1 QTENLFREIIG
12 IAMRRLKKL
21 TLQDLL
27 LVVPA
32 LVTAILL
39 RVLRPVVTIRF
50 RNLPADEIGPLT
62 IVSQNYLRIKETQQ
76 KKRQYDFWYLKDSV
90 KVSNDYM
97 LNFVKSQ
104 IKVRRS
110 RFIELVAAISEKLP
124 GAQHH
129 QIESEIRITLLEG
142 VGKKL
147 KLPQKDRDSSSEYVK
162 KIGIDPQKEFIAL
175 MVRDGAYKS
184 DIVQA
189 NTQVRTDKEIYRN
202 QDINDYLQV
211 AEKFVSMNV
220 QVVRMGAKVE
230 RPFTSNSPLI
240 IDYASSGM
248 RTEAADI
255 YLASECA
262 MCISTNLG
270 FDHIAAMSGKLR
282 VITNQAL
289 IIQASTLFY
298 STDVFILQRFI
309 ERSSGRL
316 LTLSESLQFA
326 EIRNLDWYHKVIDR
340 GLDFVRNTPEEILE
354 ASLEGWQRSKG
365 QWVDSPEGL
374 ELQAKYWHIYDTF
387 FPEHK
392 DRFLNG
398 RPHVGASFLRNNKSW
413 LA

>member
-1 QTENLFREIIG
+1 
-12 IAMRRLKKL
+12 MRRFKKL

-50 RNLPADEIGPLT
+50 RNMPADEIGPLT
-62 IVSQNYLRIKETQQ
+62 VVSQHYLRIKETQQ
-76 KKRQYDFWYLKDSV
+76 KKRQLDFWYLKDSV

-97 LNFVKSQ
+97 LSFVKSL
-104 IKVRRS
+104 IKIHRS

-162 KIGIDPQKEFIAL
+162 KIGIDPQREFIAL

-202 QDINDYLQV
+202 QNINDYLQV
-211 AEKFVSMNV
+211 AEKFASMNV
-220 QVVRMGAKVE
+220 QIVRMGAKVE

-240 IDYASSGM
+240 IDYASTGM

-354 ASLEGWQRSKG
+354 VSLEGWQRSKG

-398 RPHVGASFLRNNKSW
+398 RPHVGTSFLRNNKSW

>member
-1 QTENLFREIIG
+1 
-12 IAMRRLKKL
+12 MRRLKKL

-62 IVSQNYLRIKETQQ
+62 VVSQHYLRIKETQQ
-76 KKRQYDFWYLKDSV
+76 KKRQLDFWYLKDSV
-90 KVSNDYM
+90 KVSNYYM

-104 IKVRRS
+104 IKVHRS

-211 AEKFVSMNV
+211 AEKFASMNV
-220 QVVRMGAKVE
+220 QIVRMGAKVE

-240 IDYASSGM
+240 IDYASTGM

-398 RPHVGASFLRNNKSW
+398 RPHVGTSFLRNNKSW

>member
-1 QTENLFREIIG
+1 
-12 IAMRRLKKL
+12 MRRFKKL

-50 RNLPADEIGPLT
+50 RNMPADEIGPLT
-62 IVSQNYLRIKETQQ
+62 VVSQHYLRIKETQQ
-76 KKRQYDFWYLKDSV
+76 KKRQLDFWYLKDSV

-104 IKVRRS
+104 IKVHSS

-147 KLPQKDRDSSSEYVK
+147 KLPQKDCDSSSGYVK

-202 QDINDYLQV
+202 QNINDYLQV
-211 AEKFVSMNV
+211 AEKFASMNV
-220 QVVRMGAKVE
+220 QIVRMGAKVE

-240 IDYASSGM
+240 IDYASTGM

-316 LTLSESLQFA
+316 LTLSESLQVA

-398 RPHVGASFLRNNKSW
+398 RPHVGTSFLRNNKSW

>member
-1 QTENLFREIIG
+1 
-12 IAMRRLKKL
+12 MRRLKKL

-50 RNLPADEIGPLT
+50 RNMPADEIGPLT
-62 IVSQNYLRIKETQQ
+62 VVSQHYLRIKETQQ
-76 KKRQYDFWYLKDSV
+76 KKRQLDFWYLKDSV

-104 IKVRRS
+104 IKVRSS

-211 AEKFVSMNV
+211 AEKFASMNV
-220 QVVRMGAKVE
+220 QIVRMGAKVE

-240 IDYASSGM
+240 IDYASTGM

-316 LTLSESLQFA
+316 LTLSESLQVA

-398 RPHVGASFLRNNKSW
+398 RPHVGTSFLRNNKSW

>member
-1 QTENLFREIIG
+1 
-12 IAMRRLKKL
+12 MRRLKKL

-32 LVTAILL
+32 IVTAILL
-39 RVLRPVVTIRF
+39 RVLRPIVTIRF

-62 IVSQNYLRIKETQQ
+62 VVSQHYLRIKETQQ
-76 KKRQYDFWYLKDSV
+76 KKRQLDFWYLKDSV

-104 IKVRRS
+104 IKVHSS

-211 AEKFVSMNV
+211 AEKFASMNV
-220 QVVRMGAKVE
+220 QIIRMGAKVE

-240 IDYASSGM
+240 IDYASTGM

-298 STDVFILQRFI
+298 STDVFTLQRFI

-398 RPHVGASFLRNNKSW
+398 RPHVGTSFLRNNKSW

>member
-1 QTENLFREIIG
+1 
-12 IAMRRLKKL
+12 MRRLKKL

-62 IVSQNYLRIKETQQ
+62 VVSQHYLRIKETQQ
-76 KKRQYDFWYLKDSV
+76 KKRQLDFWYLKDSV

-97 LNFVKSQ
+97 LNFVKSH
-104 IKVRRS
+104 IKIHRS

-211 AEKFVSMNV
+211 AEKFASMNV
-220 QVVRMGAKVE
+220 QIVRMGAKVE

-240 IDYASSGM
+240 IDYASTGM

-398 RPHVGASFLRNNKSW
+398 RPHVGTSFLRNNKSW

>member
-1 QTENLFREIIG
+1 
-12 IAMRRLKKL
+12 MRRLKKL

-27 LVVPA
+27 LAVPA
-32 LVTAILL
+32 LVTAIFL
-39 RVLRPVVTIRF
+39 RVLRPIVTIRF

-62 IVSQNYLRIKETQQ
+62 VVSQHYLRIKETQQ
-76 KKRQYDFWYLKDSV
+76 KKRQLDFWYLKDSV

-104 IKVRRS
+104 VNVHRS

-142 VGKKL
+142 VGRKL
-147 KLPQKDRDSSSEYVK
+147 KLPQKDCDSNSEYVK

-189 NTQVRTDKEIYRN
+189 NTQLRTDKEIYRN

-211 AEKFVSMNV
+211 AEKFASMNV
-220 QVVRMGAKVE
+220 QIVRMGAKVE
-230 RPFTSNSPLI
+230 RQFTSNSPLI
-240 IDYASSGM
+240 IDYASTGM

-298 STDVFILQRFI
+298 STDVFILQRFM

-365 QWVDSPEGL
+365 QWVDSPGDL

>member
-1 QTENLFREIIG
+1 
-12 IAMRRLKKL
+12 MRRLKKL
-21 TLQDLL
+21 TWQDLL

-62 IVSQNYLRIKETQQ
+62 VVSQHYLRIKETQQ
-76 KKRQYDFWYLKDSV
+76 KKRQLDFWYLKDSV

-97 LNFVKSQ
+97 LSFVKSQ

-110 RFIELVAAISEKLP
+110 RFIELVAAISEKVP

-147 KLPQKDRDSSSEYVK
+147 KLPQRDRDSSSEYVK

-184 DIVQA
+184 DIVQV

-211 AEKFVSMNV
+211 AEKFASMNV
-220 QVVRMGAKVE
+220 QIVRMGAKVE

-240 IDYASSGM
+240 IDYASTGM

-340 GLDFVRNTPEEILE
+340 GLDFVRNTPDEILE

>member
-1 QTENLFREIIG
+1 
-12 IAMRRLKKL
+12 MRRLKKL

-39 RVLRPVVTIRF
+39 RVLRPIVTMRF

-62 IVSQNYLRIKETQQ
+62 VVSQHYLRIKETQQ
-76 KKRQYDFWYLKDSV
+76 KKRRLDFWYLKDSV

-104 IKVRRS
+104 IKVHRS

-124 GAQHH
+124 VAQYH

-142 VGKKL
+142 VGRKL
-147 KLPQKDRDSSSEYVK
+147 KLPQKDCDSSSEYVK

-189 NTQVRTDKEIYRN
+189 NTQLRTDKEIYRN

-211 AEKFVSMNV
+211 AEKFASMNV
-220 QVVRMGAKVE
+220 QIVRMGAKVE
-230 RPFTSNSPLI
+230 RQFTSNSPLI
-240 IDYASSGM
+240 IDYASTGM

-365 QWVDSPEGL
+365 QWVDLPGDL
-374 ELQAKYWHIYDTF
+374 ELQAKFWHIYDTF

>member
-1 QTENLFREIIG
+1 
-12 IAMRRLKKL
+12 MRRFKKL

-50 RNLPADEIGPLT
+50 RNMPADEIGPLT
-62 IVSQNYLRIKETQQ
+62 VVSQHYLRIKETQQ
-76 KKRQYDFWYLKDSV
+76 KKRQLDFWYLKDSV

-97 LNFVKSQ
+97 LSFVKSQ

-124 GAQHH
+124 GAQHY

-147 KLPQKDRDSSSEYVK
+147 KLPQKDCDSSSGYVK

-211 AEKFVSMNV
+211 AEKFASMNV
-220 QVVRMGAKVE
+220 QIVRMGAKVE

-240 IDYASSGM
+240 IDYASTGM
-248 RTEAADI
+248 RTEVADI

-316 LTLSESLQFA
+316 LTLSESLQFE

-340 GLDFVRNTPEEILE
+340 GLDFVRNSPEEILE

-398 RPHVGASFLRNNKSW
+398 RPHVGTSFLRNNKSW

>member
-1 QTENLFREIIG
+1 
-12 IAMRRLKKL
+12 MRRLKKL

-27 LVVPA
+27 LAVPA

-39 RVLRPVVTIRF
+39 RVLRPIVTIRF

-62 IVSQNYLRIKETQQ
+62 VVSQHYLRIKETQQ
-76 KKRQYDFWYLKDSV
+76 KKRRLDFWYLKDSV

-104 IKVRRS
+104 IKVHRS

-142 VGKKL
+142 VGRKL
-147 KLPQKDRDSSSEYVK
+147 KLPQKDCDSSSEYVK

-175 MVRDGAYKS
+175 MVRDGAYKR

-189 NTQVRTDKEIYRN
+189 NTQLRTDKEIYRN

-211 AEKFVSMNV
+211 AEKFASMNV
-220 QVVRMGAKVE
+220 QIVRMGAKVE

-240 IDYASSGM
+240 IDYASTGM

-365 QWVDSPEGL
+365 QWVDLPGDL

>member
-1 QTENLFREIIG
+1 
-12 IAMRRLKKL
+12 MRRLKKL

-27 LVVPA
+27 LVIPA
-32 LVTAILL
+32 LVTAIFL
-39 RVLRPVVTIRF
+39 RVLRPIVTIRF

-62 IVSQNYLRIKETQQ
+62 VVSQHYLRIKETQQ
-76 KKRQYDFWYLKDSV
+76 KKRQIDFWYLKDSV

-104 IKVRRS
+104 IKVHRS

-142 VGKKL
+142 VGRKL
-147 KLPQKDRDSSSEYVK
+147 KLPQKDCDSSSEYVK

-189 NTQVRTDKEIYRN
+189 NTQLRTDKEIYRN

-211 AEKFVSMNV
+211 AEKFASMNV
-220 QVVRMGAKVE
+220 QIVRMGAKVE
-230 RPFTSNSPLI
+230 RQFTSNSPLI
-240 IDYASSGM
+240 IDYASTGM

-365 QWVDSPEGL
+365 QWVDSPGDL

>member
-1 QTENLFREIIG
+1 
-12 IAMRRLKKL
+12 MRRLKKL

-50 RNLPADEIGPLT
+50 RNMPADEIGPLT
-62 IVSQNYLRIKETQQ
+62 VVSQHYLRIKETQQ
-76 KKRQYDFWYLKDSV
+76 KKRQLDFWYLKDSV

-104 IKVRRS
+104 IKVHSS
-110 RFIELVAAISEKLP
+110 RFIELVAAISEALP

-147 KLPQKDRDSSSEYVK
+147 KLPRKDRDSNSEYVK

-202 QDINDYLQV
+202 QDVNDYLQV
-211 AEKFVSMNV
+211 AEKFASMNV
-220 QVVRMGAKVE
+220 QIVRMGAKVE

-240 IDYASSGM
+240 IDYASTGM

-340 GLDFVRNTPEEILE
+340 GLDFVRNTPDEILE

-398 RPHVGASFLRNNKSW
+398 RPHVGTSFLRNNKSW

>member
-1 QTENLFREIIG
+1 
-12 IAMRRLKKL
+12 MRRLKKL

-62 IVSQNYLRIKETQQ
+62 VVSQHYLRIKETQQ
-76 KKRQYDFWYLKDSV
+76 KKRQLDFWYLKDSV

-211 AEKFVSMNV
+211 AEKFASMNV
-220 QVVRMGAKVE
+220 QIVRMGAKVE

-240 IDYASSGM
+240 IDYASTGM

>member
-1 QTENLFREIIG
+1 
-12 IAMRRLKKL
+12 MRRLKKL

-39 RVLRPVVTIRF
+39 RVLRPIVTIRF

-62 IVSQNYLRIKETQQ
+62 VVSQHYLRIKETQQ
-76 KKRQYDFWYLKDSV
+76 KKRQLDFWYLKDSV

-104 IKVRRS
+104 VKVHSS

-211 AEKFVSMNV
+211 AEKFASMNV
-220 QVVRMGAKVE
+220 QIVRMGAKVE

-240 IDYASSGM
+240 IDYASTGM

>member
-1 QTENLFREIIG
+1 
-12 IAMRRLKKL
+12 MRRFKKL

-50 RNLPADEIGPLT
+50 RNMPADEIGPLT
-62 IVSQNYLRIKETQQ
+62 VVSQHYLRIKETQQ
-76 KKRQYDFWYLKDSV
+76 KKRQLDFWYLKDSV

-104 IKVRRS
+104 IKVHSS

-147 KLPQKDRDSSSEYVK
+147 KLPQKDCDSSSGYVK

-202 QDINDYLQV
+202 QNINDYLQV
-211 AEKFVSMNV
+211 AEKFASMNV
-220 QVVRMGAKVE
+220 QIVRMGAKVE

-240 IDYASSGM
+240 IDYASTGM

-316 LTLSESLQFA
+316 LTLSESLQVA
-326 EIRNLDWYHKVIDR
+326 EIRNLDWYHKVVDL

-354 ASLEGWQRSKG
+354 VSLEGWQRSKG

-387 FPEHK
+387 FPEHT

-398 RPHVGASFLRNNKSW
+398 RPHLGTSFLRNNKSW

>member
-1 QTENLFREIIG
+1 
-12 IAMRRLKKL
+12 MRRLKKL

-39 RVLRPVVTIRF
+39 RVLRPIVTIRF

-62 IVSQNYLRIKETQQ
+62 VVSQHYLRIKETQQ
-76 KKRQYDFWYLKDSV
+76 KKRQLDFWYLKDSV

-97 LNFVKSQ
+97 LSFVKSQ

-211 AEKFVSMNV
+211 AEKFASMNV
-220 QVVRMGAKVE
+220 QIVRMGAKVE

-398 RPHVGASFLRNNKSW
+398 RPHVGTSFLRNNKSW

>member
-1 QTENLFREIIG
+1 
-12 IAMRRLKKL
+12 M
-21 TLQDLL
+21 

-32 LVTAILL
+32 LVSAILL

-62 IVSQNYLRIKETQQ
+62 VVSQHYLRIKETQQ
-76 KKRQYDFWYLKDSV
+76 KKRQCDFWYLKDSV

-104 IKVRRS
+104 VKVHRS

-211 AEKFVSMNV
+211 AEKFASMNV
-220 QVVRMGAKVE
+220 QIVRMGAKVE

-398 RPHVGASFLRNNKSW
+398 RPHVGTSFLRNNKSW

>member
-1 QTENLFREIIG
+1 
-12 IAMRRLKKL
+12 MRRLKKL

-62 IVSQNYLRIKETQQ
+62 VVSQHYLRIKETQQ
-76 KKRQYDFWYLKDSV
+76 KKRQFDFWYLKDSV

-97 LNFVKSQ
+97 LSFVKSQ

-211 AEKFVSMNV
+211 AEKFASMNV
-220 QVVRMGAKVE
+220 QIVRMGAKVE

-240 IDYASSGM
+240 IDYASTGM

-398 RPHVGASFLRNNKSW
+398 RPHVGTSFLRNNKSW

>member
-1 QTENLFREIIG
+1 
-12 IAMRRLKKL
+12 MRRLKKL
-21 TLQDLL
+21 TLLDLL

-32 LVTAILL
+32 LVTAIFL
-39 RVLRPVVTIRF
+39 RVLRPIVTIRF

-62 IVSQNYLRIKETQQ
+62 VVSQHYLRIKETQQ
-76 KKRQYDFWYLKDSV
+76 KKRQIDFWYLKDSV

-104 IKVRRS
+104 IKVHRS
-110 RFIELVAAISEKLP
+110 RFIELVAAISEELP

-142 VGKKL
+142 VGRKL
-147 KLPQKDRDSSSEYVK
+147 KLPQNNCDSSSEYVE

-189 NTQVRTDKEIYRN
+189 NTQLRTDKEIYRN

-211 AEKFVSMNV
+211 AELFASMNV

-240 IDYASSGM
+240 IDYASTGM

-316 LTLSESLQFA
+316 LTLSESLQFV

-365 QWVDSPEGL
+365 QWVDLPGDL

-398 RPHVGASFLRNNKSW
+398 RPHMGASFLRNNKSW

>member
-1 QTENLFREIIG
+1 
-12 IAMRRLKKL
+12 MRRLKKL

-32 LVTAILL
+32 IVTAILL

-62 IVSQNYLRIKETQQ
+62 VVSQHYLRIKETQQ
-76 KKRQYDFWYLKDSV
+76 KKRQCDFWYLKDSV

-97 LNFVKSQ
+97 LNFVKSL
-104 IKVRRS
+104 IKIHRS

-202 QDINDYLQV
+202 QDVNDYLQV
-211 AEKFVSMNV
+211 AEKFASMNV
-220 QVVRMGAKVE
+220 QIVRMGAKVE
-230 RPFTSNSPLI
+230 RPFTSNSRLI
-240 IDYASSGM
+240 IDYASTGM

>member
-1 QTENLFREIIG
+1 
-12 IAMRRLKKL
+12 MRRLKKL

-27 LVVPA
+27 LAIPA
-32 LVTAILL
+32 LVTAIFL
-39 RVLRPVVTIRF
+39 RVLRPIVTIRF

-62 IVSQNYLRIKETQQ
+62 VVSQHYLRIKETQQ
-76 KKRQYDFWYLKDSV
+76 KKRQIDFWYLKDSV

-104 IKVRRS
+104 IKVHRS

-142 VGKKL
+142 VGRKL
-147 KLPQKDRDSSSEYVK
+147 KLPQKDCDSSSEYVK

-189 NTQVRTDKEIYRN
+189 NTQLRTDKEIYRN

-211 AEKFVSMNV
+211 AEKFASMNV
-220 QVVRMGAKVE
+220 QIVRMGAKVE
-230 RPFTSNSPLI
+230 RQFTSNSPLI
-240 IDYASSGM
+240 IDYASTGM

-365 QWVDSPEGL
+365 QWVDLPGDL

>member
-1 QTENLFREIIG
+1 
-12 IAMRRLKKL
+12 MRRLKKL

-62 IVSQNYLRIKETQQ
+62 VVSQHYLRIKETQQ
-76 KKRQYDFWYLKDSV
+76 KKRQLDFWYLKDSV

-97 LNFVKSQ
+97 LSFVKSQ

-110 RFIELVAAISEKLP
+110 RFIELVAAISEKVP

-184 DIVQA
+184 DIVQV

-211 AEKFVSMNV
+211 AEKFASMNV
-220 QVVRMGAKVE
+220 QIVRMGAKVE

-240 IDYASSGM
+240 IDYASTGM

-340 GLDFVRNTPEEILE
+340 GLDFVRNTPDEILE

-387 FPEHK
+387 FPDHK

>member
-1 QTENLFREIIG
+1 
-12 IAMRRLKKL
+12 MRRLKKL

-62 IVSQNYLRIKETQQ
+62 VVSQHYLRIKETQQ
-76 KKRQYDFWYLKDSV
+76 KKRELDFWYLKDSV

-97 LNFVKSQ
+97 LSFVKSQ

-110 RFIELVAAISEKLP
+110 RFIELVAAISEALP

-147 KLPQKDRDSSSEYVK
+147 KLPQKDRDSSSGYVK

-202 QDINDYLQV
+202 QNINDYLQV
-211 AEKFVSMNV
+211 AEKFASMNV
-220 QVVRMGAKVE
+220 QIVRMGAKVE

-240 IDYASSGM
+240 IDYASTGM

>member
-1 QTENLFREIIG
+1 
-12 IAMRRLKKL
+12 MRRLKKL

-62 IVSQNYLRIKETQQ
+62 VVSQHYLRIKETQQ
-76 KKRQYDFWYLKDSV
+76 KKRQLDFWYLKDSV

-97 LNFVKSQ
+97 LSFVKSQ

-189 NTQVRTDKEIYRN
+189 NTQLRTDKEIYRN

-211 AEKFVSMNV
+211 AEKFASMNV
-220 QVVRMGAKVE
+220 QIVRMGAKVE

-240 IDYASSGM
+240 IDYASTGM

-340 GLDFVRNTPEEILE
+340 GLDFVRNTPDEILE

>member
-1 QTENLFREIIG
+1 
-12 IAMRRLKKL
+12 MRRFKKL

-27 LVVPA
+27 LVVPV
-32 LVTAILL
+32 LVTAVLL

-50 RNLPADEIGPLT
+50 RNMPADEIGPLT
-62 IVSQNYLRIKETQQ
+62 VVSQHYLRIKETQQ
-76 KKRQYDFWYLKDSV
+76 KKRQLDFWYLKDSV

-104 IKVRRS
+104 IKVHSS

-211 AEKFVSMNV
+211 AEKFASMNV
-220 QVVRMGAKVE
+220 QIIRMGAKVE

-240 IDYASSGM
+240 IDYASTGM

-316 LTLSESLQFA
+316 LTLSESLQVA

-398 RPHVGASFLRNNKSW
+398 RPHVGTSFLRNNKSW

>member
-1 QTENLFREIIG
+1 
-12 IAMRRLKKL
+12 MRRLKKL

-39 RVLRPVVTIRF
+39 RVLRLIVTIRF

-62 IVSQNYLRIKETQQ
+62 VVSQNYLRIKETQH
-76 KKRQYDFWYLKDSV
+76 KKRQLNFWYLKDSV

-97 LNFVKSQ
+97 LSFVKSQ

-202 QDINDYLQV
+202 QDVNDYLQV
-211 AEKFVSMNV
+211 AEKFASMNV
-220 QVVRMGAKVE
+220 QIVRMGAKVE
-230 RPFTSNSPLI
+230 RPFTSISPLI
-240 IDYASSGM
+240 IDYASTGM

-354 ASLEGWQRSKG
+354 VSLEGWQRSKG

-398 RPHVGASFLRNNKSW
+398 RPHVGTSFLRNNKSW

>member
-1 QTENLFREIIG
+1 
-12 IAMRRLKKL
+12 
-21 TLQDLL
+21 
-27 LVVPA
+27 
-32 LVTAILL
+32 
-39 RVLRPVVTIRF
+39 
-50 RNLPADEIGPLT
+50 
-62 IVSQNYLRIKETQQ
+62 
-76 KKRQYDFWYLKDSV
+76 
-90 KVSNDYM
+90 
-97 LNFVKSQ
+97 
-104 IKVRRS
+104 
-110 RFIELVAAISEKLP
+110 LP

-147 KLPQKDRDSSSEYVK
+147 KLPQKDCDSSSGYVK

-202 QDINDYLQV
+202 QNINDYLQV
-211 AEKFVSMNV
+211 AEKFASMNV
-220 QVVRMGAKVE
+220 QIVRMGAKVE

-240 IDYASSGM
+240 IDYASTGM

-316 LTLSESLQFA
+316 LTLSESLQVA
-326 EIRNLDWYHKVIDR
+326 EIRNLDWYHKVVDL

-354 ASLEGWQRSKG
+354 VSLEGWQRSKG

-387 FPEHK
+387 FPEHT

-398 RPHVGASFLRNNKSW
+398 RPHLGTSFLRNNKSW

>member
-1 QTENLFREIIG
+1 
-12 IAMRRLKKL
+12 MRRLKKL

-39 RVLRPVVTIRF
+39 RVLRPIVTIRF

-62 IVSQNYLRIKETQQ
+62 VVSQHYLRIKETQQ
-76 KKRQYDFWYLKDSV
+76 KKRQLDFWYLKDSV

-104 IKVRRS
+104 IKVHSS

-202 QDINDYLQV
+202 QDVNDYLQV
-211 AEKFVSMNV
+211 AEKFASMNV
-220 QVVRMGAKVE
+220 QIVRMGAKVE

-240 IDYASSGM
+240 IDYASTGM

-398 RPHVGASFLRNNKSW
+398 RPHVGTSFLRNNKSW

>member
-1 QTENLFREIIG
+1 
-12 IAMRRLKKL
+12 MRRLKKL

-32 LVTAILL
+32 LVTAIFL
-39 RVLRPVVTIRF
+39 RVLRPIVTIRF

-62 IVSQNYLRIKETQQ
+62 VVSQHYLRIKETQQ
-76 KKRQYDFWYLKDSV
+76 KKRQIDFWYLKDSV

-104 IKVRRS
+104 IKVHRS

-142 VGKKL
+142 VGRKL
-147 KLPQKDRDSSSEYVK
+147 KLPQKDCDSSSEYVK

-189 NTQVRTDKEIYRN
+189 NTQLRTDKEIYRN

-211 AEKFVSMNV
+211 AEKFASMNV
-220 QVVRMGAKVE
+220 QIVRMGAKVE
-230 RPFTSNSPLI
+230 RQFTSNSPLI
-240 IDYASSGM
+240 IDYASTGM

-365 QWVDSPEGL
+365 QWVDLPGDL

>member
-1 QTENLFREIIG
+1 
-12 IAMRRLKKL
+12 MRRLKKL

-50 RNLPADEIGPLT
+50 RNMPADEIGPLT
-62 IVSQNYLRIKETQQ
+62 VVSQHYLRIKDTQQ
-76 KKRQYDFWYLKDSV
+76 KKRQLDFWYLKDSV

-104 IKVRRS
+104 IKVRSS

-184 DIVQA
+184 DIVQV

-202 QDINDYLQV
+202 QDVNDYLQV
-211 AEKFVSMNV
+211 AERFASMNV
-220 QVVRMGAKVE
+220 QIIRMGAKVE

-240 IDYASSGM
+240 IDYASTGM

-398 RPHVGASFLRNNKSW
+398 RPHVGTSFLRNNKSW

>member
-1 QTENLFREIIG
+1 
-12 IAMRRLKKL
+12 MRRFKKL

-32 LVTAILL
+32 LVTAVLL

-50 RNLPADEIGPLT
+50 RNMPADEIGPLT
-62 IVSQNYLRIKETQQ
+62 VVSQHYLRIKETQQ
-76 KKRQYDFWYLKDSV
+76 KKRQLDFWYLKDSV

-104 IKVRRS
+104 IKVRSS

-147 KLPQKDRDSSSEYVK
+147 KLPQKDCDSSSEYVK

-202 QDINDYLQV
+202 QNINDYLQV
-211 AEKFVSMNV
+211 AEKFASMNV
-220 QVVRMGAKVE
+220 QIVRMGAKVE

-240 IDYASSGM
+240 IDYASTGM
-248 RTEAADI
+248 RTEAADV

-316 LTLSESLQFA
+316 LTLSESLQVA

-340 GLDFVRNTPEEILE
+340 GLDFVRNTPDEILE

-398 RPHVGASFLRNNKSW
+398 RPHVGTSFLRNNKSW

>member
-1 QTENLFREIIG
+1 
-12 IAMRRLKKL
+12 MRRLKKL

-39 RVLRPVVTIRF
+39 RVLRPIVTIRF

-62 IVSQNYLRIKETQQ
+62 VVSQHYLRIKETQQ
-76 KKRQYDFWYLKDSV
+76 KKRQLDFWYLKDSV

-104 IKVRRS
+104 IKVHRS

-142 VGKKL
+142 VGRKL
-147 KLPQKDRDSSSEYVK
+147 KLPQKDCDSSSEYVK

-189 NTQVRTDKEIYRN
+189 NTQLRTDKEIYRN

-211 AEKFVSMNV
+211 AEKFASMNV
-220 QVVRMGAKVE
+220 QIVRMGAKVE
-230 RPFTSNSPLI
+230 RQFTSNSPLI
-240 IDYASSGM
+240 IDYASTGM

-365 QWVDSPEGL
+365 QWVDLPGDL

>member
-1 QTENLFREIIG
+1 
-12 IAMRRLKKL
+12 MRRLKKL

-50 RNLPADEIGPLT
+50 RNMPADEIGPLT
-62 IVSQNYLRIKETQQ
+62 VVSQHYLRIKETQQ
-76 KKRQYDFWYLKDSV
+76 KKRQLDFWYLKDSV

-97 LNFVKSQ
+97 LSFVKSL
-104 IKVRRS
+104 IKIHRS

-202 QDINDYLQV
+202 QDVNDYLQV
-211 AEKFVSMNV
+211 AERFASMNV
-220 QVVRMGAKVE
+220 QIVRMGAKVE

-240 IDYASSGM
+240 IDYASTGM

-316 LTLSESLQFA
+316 LTLSESLQVA

-340 GLDFVRNTPEEILE
+340 GLDFVRNTPDEILE

>member
-1 QTENLFREIIG
+1 
-12 IAMRRLKKL
+12 MRRLKKL

-62 IVSQNYLRIKETQQ
+62 VVSQHYLRIKETQQ
-76 KKRQYDFWYLKDSV
+76 KKRQLDFWYLKDSV

-97 LNFVKSQ
+97 LSFVKSQ
-104 IKVRRS
+104 VKVHRS

-184 DIVQA
+184 DIVQV

-211 AEKFVSMNV
+211 AEKFASMNV
-220 QVVRMGAKVE
+220 QIVRMGAKVE

-240 IDYASSGM
+240 IDYASTGM

-340 GLDFVRNTPEEILE
+340 GLDFVRNTPDEILE

>member
-1 QTENLFREIIG
+1 
-12 IAMRRLKKL
+12 MRRLKKL

-39 RVLRPVVTIRF
+39 RVLRPIVTIRF

-62 IVSQNYLRIKETQQ
+62 VVSQHYLRIKETQQ
-76 KKRQYDFWYLKDSV
+76 KKRQIDFWYLKDSV

-104 IKVRRS
+104 IKVHRS

-142 VGKKL
+142 VGRKL
-147 KLPQKDRDSSSEYVK
+147 KLPQKDCDSSSEYVK

-189 NTQVRTDKEIYRN
+189 NTQLRTDKEIYRN

-211 AEKFVSMNV
+211 AEKFASMNV
-220 QVVRMGAKVE
+220 QIVRMGAKVE
-230 RPFTSNSPLI
+230 RQFTSNSPLI
-240 IDYASSGM
+240 IDYASTGM

-365 QWVDSPEGL
+365 QWVDLPGDL